1 MEIAILILSTFNLLT
16 LALIFFF
23 YSSEAKFV
31 TGLQKRILEQRE
43 EIQQLRN
50 QVNGKRGPIE
60 HTDRH
65 TDDFFE

>member
-60 HTDRH
+60 HTDRP
-65 TDDFFE
+65 TDDFFD